1 MTRRSVWTSAAALL
15 LLGPLTTGTL
25 DAQQAAGR
33 ITGRVIDA
41 STGRGL
47 SNAGIQVVGTTL
59 GTQSRIDGN
68 FDIARIPSGTVSLHV
83 RLLGYQPKTVTG
95 IVLPAGAVIEQM
107 ISLDV
112 ATVQLAAVEVTAAT
126 ERGTVSEALDRQRTA
141 SNIVNAVTA
150 EQIARSPDSDAAAA
164 VQRVS
169 GVSVQDGRYVFVRG
183 LGERYTTTSLNG
195 SRIPSPE
202 PERKVVPLDLFPT
215 GLLQS
220 VTTSKTFTPDQP
232 GDFSGAQVDLET
244 REFPGRRLVTYSTSL
259 GYNDRATAQSV
270 FAAPRAGLDWLA
282 FGVDRRAL
290 PAPVANAGSFVPAP
304 TQEAYNT
311 MVRSFRNAWT
321 ADSHS
326 GAPNSSV
333 ALSVGGSDP
342 IFGRRFGYIGSFTY
356 SHSQE
361 IRSNEVR
368 AYAVPVTTPDGVGTA
383 EVDRYD
389 GETGRASV
397 LWGGLLN
404 LSTLLGTHSRLSL
417 NNTYSR
423 SADNEARVESGL
435 DENTAFPFEIQ
446 RLRYVERSVWSSQL
460 AGEHQ
465 FGDRHRVDWSGTYA
479 RVKRDEPDRSELV
492 YATDPQGG
500 TPFLFGGSEGA
511 VRTFA
516 DLREQSINGAGSYA
530 LRFGEPGREH
540 LLKLGGLAR
549 YTERDANAS
558 SYAILANLSR
568 EDRERAP
575 EEIFGGAFV
584 APGSSVFRLT
594 PLTQGGS
601 YRAEEV
607 IAAGFAM
614 VEYQLG
620 DRLRFIGGA
629 RLERWVLGV
638 SARETFGGRSIPIA
652 KEATDV
658 LPSAAFTFRLT
669 PSQNLRVSV
678 SQTLA
683 RPEYRE
689 VVPINQ
695 RDVIA
700 GEQFRGNENLKR
712 TLIRNADVRWEWYP
726 ASGEVLSV
734 ALFAKQFVD
743 PIERIY
749 RGTSGTRVTTFENA
763 ESADNYGVEVEARKG
778 LGFLSPALQPF
789 SLFANAT
796 VMESKIEVGA
806 LGAGSTD
813 DSRAM
818 VGQAPY
824 VVNAGLTY
832 ADESGRTSV
841 TALYNVVGRRIYS
854 ASLLPLPNVYE
865 EARNVLDLSLRF
877 PVFRGV
883 SGKLDARNV
892 LDEPYEVT
900 QGTVTRESYRSG
912 RVFTAGLTWRR

>member
-1 MTRRSVWTSAAALL
+1 MNQRSAWLLATALCT
-15 LLGPLTTGTL
+15 LGPLTGSTL
-25 DAQQAAGR
+25 EAQATGR
-33 ITGRVIDA
+33 ITGRVIDG

-59 GTQSRIDGN
+59 GTQSQLDGLYN
-68 FDIARIPSGTVSLHV
+68 VAGIPSGTVSLHV

-95 IVLPAGAVIEQM
+95 IVLPTGAVIEQN
-107 ISLDV
+107 ITLEV
-112 ATVQLAAVEVTAAT
+112 ATVQLAAVEVTAAA
-126 ERGTVSEALDRQRTA
+126 ERGTVSEALDQQRNA
-141 SNIVNAVTA
+141 SGIVNAVTA
-150 EQIARSPDSDAAAA
+150 EQISRSPDSDAAAA

-202 PERKVVPLDLFPT
+202 PERKVVPLDLFPA
-215 GLLQS
+215 GLLHS

-232 GDFSGAQVDLET
+232 GDFSGAQVDLQT
-244 REFPGRRLVTYSTSL
+244 RDFPGQRLVAYSTSI
-259 GYNDRATAQSV
+259 GYNDRATAQTV

-282 FGVDRRAL
+282 FGVDKRSL
-290 PAPVANAGSFVPAP
+290 PAAIAAAEDFVPAP

-311 MVRSFRNAWT
+311 MMRSFRDAWT
-321 ADSHS
+321 ANSRS
-326 GAPNSSV
+326 GMPNSSA
-333 ALSVGGSDP
+333 ALSVGGSDL
-342 IFGRRFGYIGSFTY
+342 IFGRRFGYIGSLTY
-356 SHSQE
+356 GYSQE
-361 IRSNEVR
+361 IRADEVR
-368 AYAVPVTTPDGVGTA
+368 AYPIPVTNDGEVGTA

-404 LSTLLGTHSRLSL
+404 FSTLLGTHSRLSL

-423 SADNEARVESGL
+423 SADNEARVEFGL
-435 DENTAFPFEIQ
+435 DENTAFPFQIQ

-465 FGDRHRVDWSGTYA
+465 LGDRHRVDWSGTYS

-516 DLREQSINGAGSYA
+516 DLREQSVNGSGSYS

-540 LLKLGGLAR
+540 LLKVGGLGR
-549 YTERDANAS
+549 YTERDANAN
-558 SYAILANLSR
+558 SYSILANLSR
-568 EDRERAP
+568 EDRERPP
-575 EEIFGGAFV
+575 EQIFSGAFV
-584 APGSSVFRLT
+584 APGANVFRLT

-601 YRAEEV
+601 YRAEET
-607 IAAGFAM
+607 IGAGFAM
-614 VEYQLG
+614 LEYQLT

-629 RLERWVLGV
+629 RVERWALGV
-638 SARETFGGRSIPIA
+638 TARETFGRRTIPIA
-652 KEATDV
+652 KEETDI

-669 PSQNLRVSV
+669 PDQNLRVSV

-700 GEQFRGNENLKR
+700 GEQFRGNEDLQR

-726 ASGEVLSV
+726 STGEVLSV
-734 ALFAKQFVD
+734 AVFAKHFID

-763 ESADNYGVEVEARKG
+763 KSADNYGVELEARKG
-778 LGFLSPALQPF
+778 LGFLSSGLRPF
-789 SLFANAT
+789 SIFSNAT
-796 VMESKIEVGA
+796 LMKSKIEIGE
-806 LGAGSTD
+806 LGAGTTD

-824 VVNAGLTY
+824 VVNAGITY

-841 TALYNVVGRRIYS
+841 TTLYNIVGRRIYS
-854 ASLLPLPNVYE
+854 ASLLPLPNVFE
-865 EARNVLDLSLRF
+865 ESRNMLDLSVRF
-877 PVFRGV
+877 PVWRGV
-883 SGKLDARNV
+883 SGKFDAKNL

-900 QGTVTRESYRSG
+900 QGTVTRESYRAG